1 MSHAWRGAATRY
13 IRYQVLLAL
22 VCIHV
27 CPIASGAQGQ
37 VLSGSE
43 QTIEIEPRYAVGSQP
58 VDQRHWVDVDL
69 EKRFSVSKGEDYFL
83 YGGWEVDTDSTGNF
97 YFLDREDR
105 RVKKFDS
112 QGNFVTSIGEGRG
125 AGPAE
130 FQWPMD
136 FTVTP
141 DGEVWIIDSHR
152 RKLSRFS
159 RSGSLAKSY
168 QLDGTS
174 ASKSLALT
182 ENGNAI
188 VLAHGSG
195 PVFRKWNPSGKLLTE
210 FGTLV
215 RDQKRTFMALDGMI
229 RAGPRGFVFAPNRTG
244 HLLRFSADST
254 LEYAVKTMDDVPY
267 PTVEY
272 SSGQYRSVGLEPVR
286 RFSTL
291 DVEVVNGKIY
301 CFSHPASSPGKRV
314 LDVYRY
320 DDGRYLYS
328 LELPVDFKK
337 FGLTE
342 DFLIEVHPGE
352 MTVWRWERAAVST
365 EN

>member
-1 MSHAWRGAATRY
+1 MRS
-13 IRYQVLLAL
+13 LLFRVMFTV
-22 VCIHV
+22 VCLHFCAIG
-27 CPIASGAQGQ
+27 SGARGQ
-37 VLSGSE
+37 LLSGSE
-43 QTIEIEPRYAVGSQP
+43 QTIEVEPRYSVESQP
-58 VDQRHWVDVDL
+58 IDQRKWVDVDL
-69 EKRFSVSKGEDYFL
+69 EKRFSVSNGEDYFL
-83 YGGWEVDTDSTGNF
+83 YGGWEVDADSTGNF
-97 YFLDREDR
+97 YFLDRDDR

-136 FTVTP
+136 LAVTP

-159 RSGSLAKSY
+159 RAGSLAKSF
-168 QLDGTS
+168 QLDGAS
-174 ASKSLALT
+174 ASKSLVLT

-229 RAGPRGFVFAPNRTG
+229 RAGPRGFIFVPNRTG

-272 SSGQYRSVGLEPVR
+272 SSGQYRRVGLDPVR

-291 DVEVVNGKIY
+291 DVDVVNGKIY

-320 DDGRYLYS
+320 DDGRYLHS
-328 LELPVDFKK
+328 FKLPVDFKK

-342 DFLIEVHPGE
+342 DFLIEVNPGE
-352 MTVWRWERAAVST
+352 MTVWRWERDAVST